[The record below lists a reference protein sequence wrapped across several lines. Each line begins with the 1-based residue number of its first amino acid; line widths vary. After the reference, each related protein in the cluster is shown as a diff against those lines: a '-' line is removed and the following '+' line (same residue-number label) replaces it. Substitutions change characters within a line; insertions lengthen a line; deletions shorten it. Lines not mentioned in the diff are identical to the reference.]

1 MSTRQKGLFKPVPR
15 RNDMDSSMYR
25 EIEKI
30 AKDCVES
37 TKERLVVWISGLL
50 VLFMFPYLMK
60 YSVHINWILNIIKKI
75 LKFSFSFNFH
85 I

>member
-30 AKDCVES
+30 
-37 TKERLVVWISGLL
+37 
-50 VLFMFPYLMK
+50 LFFL
-60 YSVHINWILNIIKKI
+60 SN
-75 LKFSFSFNFH
+75 
-85 I
+85 